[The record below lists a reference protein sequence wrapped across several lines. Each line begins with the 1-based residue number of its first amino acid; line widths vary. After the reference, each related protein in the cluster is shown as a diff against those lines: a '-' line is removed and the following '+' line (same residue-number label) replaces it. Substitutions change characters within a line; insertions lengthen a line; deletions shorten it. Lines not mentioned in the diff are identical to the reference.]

1 MLVLVAGWQAARLVD
16 VGAPSDALPAL
27 GQSDAGLQ
35 KETVMGASAV
45 QVLAAE
51 IPSDAATRLGAIA
64 PPDVDDASAQ
74 HDTRVPRDDSES
86 PAEAE
91 GHEQRIRA
99 MAIRELGDSYYL
111 LFDEMELTA
120 VEREG
125 LLDYLVDVRIRRT
138 YRLTANGVAREGVE
152 TPAHERAN
160 RIREIVGDEKAQM
173 LLERED
179 RLFEY
184 RETRRIDVLLDR
196 AGLPLAETQRDR
208 LLATLLDVRA
218 ALDAPVGMDDVD
230 GTYGWLEDRER
241 RVMELA
247 PSFLTPQQVVF
258 LDEQYQQC
266 SRERTAFLER
276 WTRIASQNPDA
287 GHVPGYPP
295 CVF

>member
-1 MLVLVAGWQAARLVD
+1 MLVLVGGWLATRLVD
-16 VGAPSDALPAL
+16 VGAPSDALPAR
-27 GQSDAGLQ
+27 GQSEVPVQ
-35 KETVMGASAV
+35 EEVVVGASAA
-45 QVLAAE
+45 QVWPAE
-51 IPSDAATRLGAIA
+51 MPSDAATRLGAIT
-64 PPDVDDASAQ
+64 PPDVYDTSAQ

-91 GHEQRIRA
+91 RHEQRIRA

-120 VEREG
+120 VEREE

-138 YRLTANGVAREGVE
+138 YRLTPKGVAREGID
-152 TPAHERAN
+152 TPADERAN

-179 RLFEY
+179 CLFEY
-184 RETRRIDVLLDR
+184 RETRRIDVLLER
-196 AGLPLAETQRDR
+196 AGLPLAEAQRDR

-218 ALDAPVGMDDVD
+218 ALDAPAGLDDVD
-230 GTYGWLEDRER
+230 ERYGWLEDRER

-247 PSFLTPQQVVF
+247 PSFLSPQQVVF
-258 LDEQYQQC
+258 LDEQYQRC

-276 WTRIASQNPDA
+276 WTRLASQNPDA